1 MTGGNQPRS
10 SGGRLAS
17 GAACFTMFS
26 PSSCTGA
33 ASLGDGALT
42 WCLRCTAIHSDIEPS
57 GFAVTVGAGTVLT
70 VREAEAAVDAGAGAV
85 REELAV
91 LDVLARDLRRNA

>member
-57 GFAVTVGAGTVLT
+57 GFAVTVGAGRAIASCGLNTPYPYSGSRPVAPSSS
-70 VREAEAAVDAGAGAV
+70 AEAIKRWAS
-85 REELAV
+85 
-91 LDVLARDLRRNA
+91 